1 MAGADGRSV
10 CSVIHEIF
18 GGKVPENTKAKA
30 GKRKQIPG
38 GVGRNKTDFKPSN
51 VEFRQEARLA
61 ENQKYLKN
69 TNVKAFIR
77 AIAAAEG
84 GDYNLKYGGV
94 VGKKNDKW
102 KFTDF
107 SSHPGAGSDGKTT
120 AAGMYQINRATW
132 QEMGKKMG
140 LTDFSPS
147 TQDLL
152 AVEILR
158 TIRAIGSIGA
168 GEIESALSKASRR
181 WAALPQGPGKA
192 GRYPQPYMEYDDF
205 VAAYKKNG
213 GEIK

>member
-1 MAGADGRSV
+1 M
-10 CSVIHEIF
+10 HEIY
-18 GGKVPENTKAKA
+18 GGKMPENTKAIA
-30 GKRKQIPG
+30 GKRKQMPG
-38 GVGRNKTDFKPSN
+38 GIGRNKTDFKQSN
-51 VEFRQEARLA
+51 VKFRQEARRT

-69 TNVKAFIR
+69 TNVKAFIS
-77 AIAAAEG
+77 AIATAEG

-94 VGKKNDKW
+94 AGKKNDKW

-132 QEMGKKMG
+132 KEMGEKMG
-140 LTDFSPS
+140 LTDFTPS

-158 TIRAIGSIGA
+158 TIGAIENIAA
-168 GEIESALSKASRR
+168 GDMESALSKASRR

-205 VAAYKKNG
+205 VAAYKENG
-213 GEIK
+213 GDIK

>member
-1 MAGADGRSV
+1 MRKIYGGEMAENKK
-10 CSVIHEIF
+10 EI
-18 GGKVPENTKAKA
+18 A
-30 GKRKQIPG
+30 GKRKQTPG
-38 GVGRNKTDFKPSN
+38 GIGRNKTDFKPSN
-51 VEFRQEARLA
+51 VKFRQEARLV
-61 ENQKYLKN
+61 ENQKSLKN
-69 TNVKAFIR
+69 INVKAFIS

-94 VGKKNDKW
+94 IGKKNDKW
-102 KFTDF
+102 KFSDF
-107 SSHPGAGSDGKTT
+107 SSHPGPGSDGRTT

-158 TIRAIGSIGA
+158 TIGAIDSIGA
-168 GEIESALSKASRR
+168 GDINSALSKASRR
-181 WAALPQGPGKA
+181 WAALPQGPGKT

-205 VAAYKKNG
+205 VAVYKKNG
-213 GEIK
+213 GGIK

>member
-1 MAGADGRSV
+1 M
-10 CSVIHEIF
+10 
-18 GGKVPENTKAKA
+18 PENKKAIA
-30 GKRKQIPG
+30 GKRKQMPG
-38 GVGRNKTDFKPSN
+38 GIGRNKTDFKPSN
-51 VEFRQEARLA
+51 VKFRQEARLA

-69 TNVKAFIR
+69 TNVKAFIS

-107 SSHPGAGSDGKTT
+107 SSHPGAGSDGRTT

-158 TIRAIGSIGA
+158 TIGAIDSIGA
-168 GEIESALSKASRR
+168 GDIETALSKASRR
-181 WAALPQGPGKA
+181 WAALPQGPGKT
-192 GRYPQPYMEYDDF
+192 GRYPQPYMEYDDY

-213 GEIK
+213 GEIN